1 MSRVPKPDF
10 SQPTVSELPGSTN
23 LIAVDTLDP
32 AEIGE
37 LPTPRKG
44 TRMPRYDAI
53 VIGARCSGASTGM
66 LLARQGYRVL
76 VVDRSTFPSDVIST
90 HFLWPHGTSYLNRW
104 GLLDQ
109 ALAVTPAHTEVT
121 FVNDGIPL
129 TGSVPDELLR
139 AYFRDWHGDDTGVVR
154 SYASIRRHV
163 LDQMLVEAASKA
175 GAEIRTNFTVRELIT
190 EGEQVVGV
198 RGRTSDGRLVEERAR
213 IVVGADGR
221 NSFVA
226 RSLDLPKFDE
236 RPRCTFAYWSYYSGF
251 DLGPAQLHRRGRL
264 ACAVAPTNHDQNMV
278 LVWGPSEW
286 SREFRRDV
294 PGNCQRAL
302 DFVSPE
308 LGEVVRT
315 QGVRAERIYGT
326 LDQSA
331 FLRPLAGP
339 GWVLVGDA
347 ESAKDQC
354 TAIGMTHA
362 FRGAELVADALGRW
376 LSGDVSLNEAMTT
389 YESRRRSQNAAAY
402 YDYVCTLAEMRPYRH
417 DELQLFVALR
427 GNQQEIDRF
436 VATHADIAPVSE
448 FFQASNL
455 LLLNDAAKESSAGY
469 PVFDD
474 FPTTARMYQQN
485 LFA

>member
-1 MSRVPKPDF
+1 
-10 SQPTVSELPGSTN
+10 
-23 LIAVDTLDP
+23 
-32 AEIGE
+32 
-37 LPTPRKG
+37 
-44 TRMPRYDAI
+44 MPLYDAI
-53 VIGARCSGASTGM
+53 VIGARCAGASTGM
-66 LLARQGYRVL
+66 LLARQGHRVL
-76 VVDRSTFPSDVIST
+76 VVDRSDFPSDVIST
-90 HFLWPHGTSYLNRW
+90 HFLWPHGMSYLNRW

-109 ALAVTPAHTEVT
+109 VTAITPTHTEVT
-121 FVNDGIPL
+121 MVNDGISL
-129 TGSVPDELLR
+129 TGSVPSELLG
-139 AYFRDWHGDDTGVVR
+139 AYFRDWHGDDSGVVR
-154 SYASIRRHV
+154 SYASVRRRV
-163 LDQMLVEAASKA
+163 LDQLLVEAASKA
-175 GAEIRTNFTVRELIT
+175 GAEVRTNFTVRELIT
-190 EGEQVVGV
+190 EAGRVVGV
-198 RGRTSDGRLVEERAR
+198 RGRTSDGTMVEERAR

-226 RSLDLPKFDE
+226 RALDLPRYDE

-264 ACAVAPTNHDQNMV
+264 ACAVVPTNFDQNMV

-294 PGNCQRAL
+294 PGNLQRTL

-315 QGVRAERIYGT
+315 RGVRAERVYGT

-331 FLRPLAGP
+331 FLRPLSGP

-347 ESAKDQC
+347 ESFKDQC
-354 TAIGMTHA
+354 TATGMTHA
-362 FRGAELVADALGRW
+362 FRDAELVSSAVGRW
-376 LSGDVSLNEAMTT
+376 LSGNMSLDEAMTT

-427 GNQQEIDRF
+427 GNQLETDRF
-436 VATHADIAPVSE
+436 IATHADIAPVSE

-455 LLLNDAAKESSAGY
+455 LLLNDAATETSVGY

-474 FPTTARMYQQN
+474 FNATVRTYQQN